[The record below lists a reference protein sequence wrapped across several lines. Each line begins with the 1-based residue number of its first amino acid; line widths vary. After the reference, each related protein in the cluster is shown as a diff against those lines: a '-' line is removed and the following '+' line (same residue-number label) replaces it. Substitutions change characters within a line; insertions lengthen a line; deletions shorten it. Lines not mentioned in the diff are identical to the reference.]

1 MTLTD
6 LMPLLPIL
14 LAALLLAVLTTFFLL
29 WPLRGRHLDRGQ
41 SVRDLGT
48 RVYRE
53 RLQELNADLSTGRL
67 DADGYAQL
75 KVELDRN
82 LLADQ
87 AGLVVAASA
96 PRPLRGLALALLI
109 LLPATSLGLY
119 YGYFLNPGVAP
130 DLGNQM
136 SLRDTIDQVLAG
148 KEPSADGAKHSLQ
161 DFMRALQR
169 RVQEEPGNADAW
181 MTLGLGF
188 LQARDLAPAKV
199 ALARAAELRPDDQ
212 QVVMTYVQASI
223 MAQQGEMDPVARRL
237 LARILHDQPDHQ
249 GALLMLALGSLRGG
263 DKATA
268 REVLTRLQTL
278 RAAMPAS
285 AGAGDDDAD
294 ARIAMLLAQT
304 EEAPAATV
312 SGPHYEIEV
321 TLAPELARVI
331 PADATLFVFARSSD
345 GMPMPVAVARR
356 AGARFPLRLT
366 LSDADSLQPSR
377 LLSQQKQLIL
387 QARISRTGVAT
398 PSPGD
403 WEAVAV
409 PVQAGSASL
418 VRLRISETR

>member
-1 MTLTD
+1 MNLTAM
-6 LMPLLPIL
+6 MPLLPVL

-29 WPLRGRHLDRGQ
+29 WPLRGRALDRGQ
-41 SVRDLGT
+41 SARELGT

-87 AGLVVAASA
+87 AGAAVAATPS
-96 PRPLRGLALALLI
+96 RPLRGLALALLV
-109 LLPATSLGLY
+109 LLPTASLGLY
-119 YGYFLNPGVAP
+119 YGHFLNDGVAP
-130 DLGNQM
+130 DLANQIA
-136 SLRDTIDQVLAG
+136 LRDTIDQVLAG
-148 KEPSADGAKHSLQ
+148 KEPPADGAQHSLR

-169 RVQEEPGNADAW
+169 RVEREPGNADAW

-188 LQARDLAPAKV
+188 LQARDMDPAKV
-199 ALARAAELRPDDQ
+199 ALARAAELRPDDL
-212 QVVMTYVQASI
+212 QVTMTYVQASI
-223 MAQQGEMDPVARRL
+223 MAQQGDMDPVARRL
-237 LARILHDQPDHQ
+237 LARILHDEPDHQ
-249 GALLMLALGSLRGG
+249 GALLMLALGSLRAG
-263 DKATA
+263 DKAAA
-268 REVLTRLQTL
+268 REALTHLQAL
-278 RAAMPAS
+278 RAAMPAH

-304 EEAPAATV
+304 EEVPTAAL
-312 SGPHYEIEV
+312 SGPRYEVEV
-321 TLAPELARVI
+321 TVAPELARVI
-331 PADATLFVFARSSD
+331 PADATLFVFARGTD

-356 AGARFPLRLT
+356 PGARFPLRLI
-366 LSDADSLQPSR
+366 LSDADSLQPTR

-398 PSPGD
+398 PAPGD

-409 PVQAGSASL
+409 PVRAGSDSL

>member
-41 SVRDLGT
+41 SARDLGT

-87 AGLVVAASA
+87 AGLMAVASA

-136 SLRDTIDQVLAG
+136 SLRETIDQVLAG
-148 KEPSADGAKHSLQ
+148 KEPSSDATRHSLQ

-169 RVQEEPGNADAW
+169 RVQQEPGNADAW

-188 LQARDLAPAKV
+188 LQARDLGPAKV

-223 MAQQGEMDPVARRL
+223 MAQQDEMDPVARRL
-237 LARILHDQPDHQ
+237 LARILHEQPDHQ

-285 AGAGDDDAD
+285 AGTGDDDAD

-304 EEAPAATV
+304 EETPAATV
-312 SGPHYEIEV
+312 SGPHYEVEV
-321 TLAPELARVI
+321 TVAPELARII